1 MVQKRTTKGLRYGK
15 MFSEVYDCSLIVEAG
30 LMIFIKLT
38 KRSRSTWALFL
49 TSLLLDQ
56 LLIDFRPW
64 SGVEI
69 KYTVIMLHERFAKEN
84 TSGSQLTTCFQ
95 GGPLEEWSQHLTPRH
110 KAKIQFNEELRVS
123 ILFSH
128 LPSKQNLMN
137 DLGQSVRYSGNG
149 PIFSLTVT
157 IQRSMVFR

>member
-1 MVQKRTTKGLRYGK
+1 MIGGGDQIYSDYVTRK
-15 MFSEVYDCSLIVEAG
+15 VYYRA
-30 LMIFIKLT
+30 
-38 KRSRSTWALFL
+38 
-49 TSLLLDQ
+49 TSLESQ
-56 LLIDFRPW
+56 LI
-64 SGVEI
+64 
-69 KYTVIMLHERFAKEN
+69 
-84 TSGSQLTTCFQ
+84 SGSQ

-149 PIFSLTVT
+149 PMFSLTVT